1 VLTALLAR
9 NVSMHNLFV
18 PASRKKSRKTTE
30 TDRKEARNKGER
42 K

>member
-1 VLTALLAR
+1 MLTALLPHSF
-9 NVSMHNLFV
+9 SMNTLFI

-30 TDRKEARNKGER
+30 TDRKEERTKGEW